1 MTARPLRDECLFQL
15 RKASWNQKTALH
27 LHDEFFE
34 NRDKIQPF
42 LIRVKSDL
50 TSEMPLMDLQTR
62 LFIGRRECGYG
73 SGFVND

>member
-1 MTARPLRDECLFQL
+1 
-15 RKASWNQKTALH
+15 

-50 TSEMPLMDLQTR
+50 TSEMPLMDLHTP